1 METILENWIEDM
13 PSQFHDKAKIEAIVS
28 AFSKQMEE
36 IKKVYDD
43 IDNLTDID
51 TAMGKNLDGV
61 GTIVDLSRKNA
72 YVILRKA
79 KDTVIDDEIYRTVL
93 RYKLLQN
100 TSECTYYDIIESIHM
115 LWDAKSIH
123 YSEYWGKTLNGSKLL
138 DGTNTFNGLTPATIH
153 IEVDDASLDGHDS
166 LLGRA
171 IALKPAGVHMTYV
184 CGYNGFFDMSEVE
197 DFDCP
202 TIDNHIGIG
211 FMQVGKYLDGSKLL
225 DGKNILDGYSAI
237 GMGAELTHKGW
248 GVSHTPPSPNGSKL
262 LDGNGGMDFNSETTS
277 HGVFIQNDEKIGIIA
292 KTDLGISFWKAGYFT
307 GDDVLGGSL
316 LRDSKIGHT
325 EQRVNHF
332 ISLQDDDGTMD
343 SLTIETHNRNYAF
356 LTGWKN
362 LDGTRMLNSIYRK
375 EKVQ

>member
-184 CGYNGFFDMSEVE
+184 CGYKSSFDLRELE
-197 DFDCP
+197 DFDTP
-202 TIDNHIGIG
+202 YIEQDIGID

-225 DGKNILDGYSAI
+225 DGKNVLDGCSVVGVEA
-237 GMGAELTHKGW
+237 GLTHSGW
-248 GVSHTPPSPNGSKL
+248 GVPHVPPLLGGLKP
-262 LDGNGGMDFNSETTS
+262 LDGKGCMGFDSKTISSRVSIKNGG
-277 HGVFIQNDEKIGIIA
+277 KLGIKA
-292 KTDLGISFWKAGYFT
+292 NADLCISFWKAGYLN
-307 GDDVLGGSL
+307 GKNNLNGSHL
-316 LRDSKIGHT
+316 LDSIVGMA
-325 EQRVNHF
+325 EQMVDHL
-332 ISLQDDDGTMD
+332 ICLKDHDGTMD
-343 SLTIETHNRNYAF
+343 GFTIETHNRNYAF